1 MTARTGDVIE
11 TREQLE
17 ALPTGS
23 WIGIVRHE
31 EFRTYEKWDD
41 DEWLTERGVVFDPDH
56 LPARVLH
63 VPGEHAAHARPLPT
77 RDEIARAIYDA
88 LSGQYGDFNMP
99 HDAADAVLKMLEGDK
114 R

>member
-1 MTARTGDVIE
+1 MTARIGDVIE
-11 TREQLE
+11 TAEELE

-63 VPGEHAAHARPLPT
+63 VPGEHAAHDAEVAATALREAANNLFWDVELDAPT
-77 RDEIARAIYDA
+77 RNHTRLCDHAERIAREAT
-88 LSGQYGDFNMP
+88 
-99 HDAADAVLKMLEGDK
+99 
-114 R
+114 